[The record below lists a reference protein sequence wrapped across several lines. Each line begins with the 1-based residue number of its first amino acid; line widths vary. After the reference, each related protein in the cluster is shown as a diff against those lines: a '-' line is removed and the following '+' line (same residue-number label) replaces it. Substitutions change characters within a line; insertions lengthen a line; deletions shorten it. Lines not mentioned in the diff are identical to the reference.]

1 MTLPFFK
8 GVRKLRKT
16 VVIYG
21 WPQIILFISIVFE
34 QEGKKHSLLLEE
46 QRQSGG
52 LLGGGLRYPKDQ
64 LLIFWVQCEQPI
76 LEQRCDKR
84 VDQMIAQG
92 LLGEMQLFHE
102 VWLFSS
108 APGHCLWLD
117 CDSSCVHII
126 HFDKTLSG
134 DNSWTMCLV
143 FHTNW
148 QLEEVQ
154 INWIE

>member
-1 MTLPFFK
+1 MAPDIF
-8 GVRKLRKT
+8 
-16 VVIYG
+16 
-21 WPQIILFISIVFE
+21 FISLVFK

-52 LLGGGLRYPKDQ
+52 LLGGGLRYPEDQ

-102 VWLFSS
+102 V
-108 APGHCLWLD
+108 
-117 CDSSCVHII
+117 
-126 HFDKTLSG
+126 
-134 DNSWTMCLV
+134 
-143 FHTNW
+143 
-148 QLEEVQ
+148 
-154 INWIE
+154 

>member
-16 VVIYG
+16 VVICG

-102 VWLFSS
+102 V
-108 APGHCLWLD
+108 
-117 CDSSCVHII
+117 
-126 HFDKTLSG
+126 
-134 DNSWTMCLV
+134 
-143 FHTNW
+143 
-148 QLEEVQ
+148 
-154 INWIE
+154 

>member
-21 WPQIILFISIVFE
+21 WPLIILFISIVFE

-102 VWLFSS
+102 V
-108 APGHCLWLD
+108 
-117 CDSSCVHII
+117 
-126 HFDKTLSG
+126 
-134 DNSWTMCLV
+134 
-143 FHTNW
+143 
-148 QLEEVQ
+148 
-154 INWIE
+154 

>member
-1 MTLPFFK
+1 MGSK
-8 GVRKLRKT
+8 IEENSSD
-16 VVIYG
+16 VIFE
-21 WPQIILFISIVFE
+21 WPMIIFFISIVFE

-52 LLGGGLRYPKDQ
+52 LLGGGLRYPEDQ

-102 VWLFSS
+102 V
-108 APGHCLWLD
+108 
-117 CDSSCVHII
+117 
-126 HFDKTLSG
+126 
-134 DNSWTMCLV
+134 
-143 FHTNW
+143 
-148 QLEEVQ
+148 
-154 INWIE
+154 